1 MKIFVSSLITGM
13 EPFRAAA
20 REAII
25 QLGHEPVMAED
36 FGAQPASPQ
45 IACLQGL
52 RQSAATILILG
63 ADYGAKQ
70 PSGLSPTH
78 EEYREAKDKRPV
90 LAFVQDGVNR
100 DLDQAS
106 FVNEVQAWDS
116 GLFREGFSSPDQLRA
131 KITLR
136 LHEWEVATMAG
147 PVDEQEML
155 QRALSL
161 IPEERSSYPDPQ
173 TASSRW
179 DRARFDRSGTQ
190 GLGASPMRP
199 EDPGNVSD

>member
-1 MKIFVSSLITGM
+1 M
-13 EPFRAAA
+13 
-20 REAII
+20 
-25 QLGHEPVMAED
+25 
-36 FGAQPASPQ
+36 
-45 IACLQGL
+45 
-52 RQSAATILILG
+52 
-63 ADYGAKQ
+63 AKQ